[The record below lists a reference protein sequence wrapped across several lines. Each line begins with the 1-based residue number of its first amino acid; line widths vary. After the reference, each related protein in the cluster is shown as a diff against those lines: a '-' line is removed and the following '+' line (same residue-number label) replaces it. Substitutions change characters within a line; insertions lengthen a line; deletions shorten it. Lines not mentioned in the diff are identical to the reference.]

1 MYKANL
7 DGLTGP
13 QEAFAK
19 YLALGETQS
28 DAYRKAHKNSFK
40 IRALSPQAIAER
52 AHRWANRPLIKTRA
66 ETWLREAKCSDL
78 QTAGDWMQ
86 DLLDG
91 IAKAKA
97 AANWTAFAALK
108 RLSGQA
114 LGTIRDTVLVR
125 EEQSMSDETLVRQ
138 LAKADPQAA
147 ATLQRLLGRPIEL
160 KRAA

>member
-1 MYKANL
+1 MYRQL
-7 DGLTGP
+7 DNGLTVR
-13 QEAFAK
+13 EERFAQC
-19 YLALGETQS
+19 LALGM
-28 DAYRKAHKNSFK
+28 DATTSYRKCF
-40 IRALSPQAIAER
+40 
-52 AHRWANRPLIKTRA
+52 ANRGRKDNAIQAAASRLAKRPSVRVRA

-97 AANWTAFAALK
+97 ASNWTAFAALK

-114 LGTIRDTVLVR
+114 LGTIRDTVLIR

-138 LAKADPQAA
+138 LAKADPAAA
-147 ATLQRLLGRPIEL
+147 ATLQRLLGKPVEL